1 MVRAVRARYGQLF
14 GTAGGRD
21 DGRAER
27 LADLDR
33 GETAGARRPV
43 YEQDFAGL
51 HARPP
56 DQGAVGRRIDGR
68 KLRRGVVAETVG
80 NSEDV
85 PGIDHRLFGEAAPWQ
100 ACADPVARIQALD
113 PVRRSS
119 EEHTSELQSLM
130 RDS

>member
-1 MVRAVRARYGQLF
+1 MRISDWSSDVCSS
-14 GTAGGRD
+14 
-21 DGRAER
+21 
-27 LADLDR
+27 DL
-33 GETAGARRPV
+33 
-43 YEQDFAGL
+43 DFAGL

-85 PGIDHRLFGEAAPWQ
+85 PGIDHRLFGEAAPRQ

-113 PVRRSS
+113 PVRRQIGSAS
-119 EEHTSELQSLM
+119 CRERGCQVVYIWGVAGTYKKKKK
-130 RDS
+130 